1 MPGQFK
7 REDVL
12 PFIGPPLYETFS
24 GINAE
29 KCDDM
34 ISMYR
39 AFNHKKHDE
48 LVTEYETVYETLDE
62 LKKAGYQLGIVTTK
76 LRDTVNMGLKLTGI
90 GAFFDTVVTL
100 DDVKHPKPD
109 PEPVRLALSRLGCDP
124 SEAIM
129 VGDNYHDVM
138 AGKNAGTKTAGVAW
152 TIKGAQTLS
161 AYEPDYMLE
170 KMSDLLHIT
179 GVK

>member
-1 MPGQFK
+1 I
-7 REDVL
+7 D
-12 PFIGPPLYETFS
+12 
-24 GINAE
+24 AE

-39 AFNHKKHDE
+39 AFNHEKHDE

-109 PEPVRLALSRLGCDP
+109 PE
-124 SEAIM
+124 
-129 VGDNYHDVM
+129 
-138 AGKNAGTKTAGVAW
+138 
-152 TIKGAQTLS
+152 
-161 AYEPDYMLE
+161 
-170 KMSDLLHIT
+170 
-179 GVK
+179 